1 MIRMNSSVIY
11 TDNFCLPKSE
21 LVKSGISLPPN
32 VFQSKVEKFI
42 LHDKAKE
49 IYELYK
55 NPRLLEKRYNEM
67 TDVPRFHD
75 GYGKSML
82 IEFLQKNAYKRE
94 NLDRINLDGKTVRYF
109 SKIFLYYIREKIFEY
124 SIYPIPKFN

>member
-1 MIRMNSSVIY
+1 MNSSVIY

-94 NLDRINLDGKTVRYF
+94 NLDRINLDGKR
-109 SKIFLYYIREKIFEY
+109 
-124 SIYPIPKFN
+124 